1 MTLTPHTETN
11 NGSADLGQRLKAS
24 LESHGFRKVLVFNN
38 DELLSVQGRIGERG
52 KVTIRVDRKEEGK
65 EIVLEDVYRHSKII
79 WDRIDDSDF
88 PEIISIATDLIA
100 QPLHSWTENGAT
112 EPTSTNP
119 TVEPHFVPTTIT
131 SEVTNE
137 PIPSPSKPKGLGVK
151 EIIAALLTGIVV
163 SGSFFYLLSEIR
175 TSHKQIENLKQQLKD

>member
-1 MTLTPHTETN
+1 MKLTLHPETN

-24 LESHGFRKVLVFNN
+24 LESQGFRKVLVYNN

-52 KVTIRVDRKEEGK
+52 KVTIRVDRKEEEK

-88 PEIISIATDLIA
+88 PEIISIVTHLIS
-100 QPLHSWTENGAT
+100 QPIHVRTENGVT
-112 EPTSTNP
+112 ESNSRNP
-119 TVEPHFVPTTIT
+119 SVETHSIPTTIT

-137 PIPSPSKPKGLGVK
+137 RIKSPSKPKGLGAK
-151 EIIAALLTGIVV
+151 EIIAAILTATVV

-175 TSHKQIENLKQQLKD
+175 TSHEQIENLKQQLKD

>member
-1 MTLTPHTETN
+1 MTLTHHSETN

-24 LESHGFRKVLVFNN
+24 LESHGFRKVQVYNN

-52 KVTIRVDRKEEGK
+52 KVTIRVDRKKEEK
-65 EIVLEDVYRHSKII
+65 EIFLEDVYRHSKII

-88 PEIISIATDLIA
+88 PEIISIATHLIS
-100 QPLHSWTENGAT
+100 QPIHSGTDNGAT
-112 EPTSTNP
+112 EPTPTNP
-119 TVEPHFVPTTIT
+119 SVEPHSVPTTIT

-137 PIPSPSKPKGLGVK
+137 PIQSPFKPKGLGAK
-151 EIIAALLTGIVV
+151 EIIAAILTGIVV

-175 TSHKQIENLKQQLKD
+175 TSHEQIDNLKQQLKE

>member
-1 MTLTPHTETN
+1 MALTPTTETN

-88 PEIISIATDLIA
+88 PEILSIATHLIS
-100 QPLHSWTENGAT
+100 QPLHSGTENAAT
-112 EPTSTNP
+112 ESTSTNP
-119 TVEPHFVPTTIT
+119 SVETHFAPTPIRSEIT
-131 SEVTNE
+131 HE
-137 PIPSPSKPKGLGVK
+137 PIQSPTKPNELGAK
-151 EIIAALLTGIVV
+151 AIIAAILTATVV
-163 SGSFFYLLSEIR
+163 SGAFFYLVSEIR
-175 TSHKQIENLKQQLKD
+175 TSHEQIENLKQQLED

>member
-38 DELLSVQGRIGERG
+38 DKLLSVQGRIGKKG
-52 KVTIRVDRKEEGK
+52 KVTIRVNRKEEEK

-88 PEIISIATDLIA
+88 PEIISIATHLMS
-100 QPLHSWTENGAT
+100 QPLYFCTENGAT

-119 TVEPHFVPTTIT
+119 SVEPHSVPTTIT
-131 SEVTNE
+131 SEVTNK
-137 PIPSPSKPKGLGVK
+137 PIRSLSKPNGLGAK
-151 EIIAALLTGIVV
+151 EIIAAILTGIVV
-163 SGSFFYLLSEIR
+163 SGAFFYLLSEIR
-175 TSHKQIENLKQQLKD
+175 TSHEQIENLKQQLKD